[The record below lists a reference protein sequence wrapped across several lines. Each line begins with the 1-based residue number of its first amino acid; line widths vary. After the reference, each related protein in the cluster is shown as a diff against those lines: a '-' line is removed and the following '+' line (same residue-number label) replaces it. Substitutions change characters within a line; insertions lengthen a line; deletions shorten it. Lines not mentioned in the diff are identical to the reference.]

1 MLQGNFDVN
10 MLETRSVSIQFLLKS
25 PGSRVTSR
33 RTLRMPFTVVAVSP
47 WWWQLQSSHLWQ
59 LIPWGPG
66 SPYWCL
72 AGNGWEWGLLG

>member
-1 MLQGNFDVN
+1 MLEVNFDVC
-10 MLETRSVSIQFLLKS
+10 LRLDLYPVSAEIARG
-25 PGSRVTSR
+25 PGSLTSR

-66 SPYWCL
+66 SPYWC
-72 AGNGWEWGLLG
+72 